1 MLNRLLFILTVTM
14 FFSCGKDVVEI
25 IDTPVPNEPQEIF
38 EVNVIGHSTDVDHN
52 FLENVD
58 LTINGNVINT
68 DLTSFFVENKVL
80 VGKEGSVIKAE
91 KIGYLPVYKRFYHHS
106 SLEDVV
112 TNITMFE
119 APSTQGI
126 SVAGGDVTSDDG
138 SLLTVNN
145 GALSQSSDIIF
156 YSSFDMVDQ
165 VDFDPFIV
173 TDESVK
179 ILDDQA
185 LFFIESTTDLE
196 QNGTVSI
203 SFDNN
208 KIENLESLGLYK
220 YNESIQTWQSVY
232 SDLQE
237 SNGQIV
243 LTLESLGWWAVGSEI
258 ETIYGTVQFNQVDE
272 SSSSISPI
280 SDAEVVFSRLEDR
293 NLNEHLFTNS
303 KGEISKYFPIAK
315 ENTVLIDNGQIEVL
329 LDSGFSI
336 ENREQSV
343 QLEEQVIH
351 QVTAEI
357 FDCDLNRHNGYV
369 TILSGNQYV
378 IKRIDSGDINI
389 YSNTSNENLELRF
402 YDLNE
407 DLLTSRI
414 IATENISG
422 NIVKLVACS
431 PVMLVEYDQS
441 VVQNFDQCK
450 VRVKP
455 IESFIV
461 GEGLDDKLFFIAFK
475 GDTVGQYEGLV
486 YTDELASFTVND
498 IEKEV
503 QVDIMIYDKISRTI
517 AGVVDGKYKNG
528 EDYKVSFI
536 GNVEE

>member
-1 MLNRLLFILTVTM
+1 MLNRLLFILTVIM

-25 IDTPVPNEPQEIF
+25 IDTPIPYEPQEIF
-38 EVNVIGHSTDVDHN
+38 EVNVVGYSTDVEHN
-52 FLENVD
+52 FLEDVD
-58 LTINGNVINT
+58 LTISGNILNS
-68 DLTSFFVENKVL
+68 DSTSFFVENKVL

-91 KIGYLPVYKRFYHHS
+91 KIGYLPVFKRVYHHG

-119 APSTQGI
+119 APTAQQVSTT
-126 SVAGGDVTSDDG
+126 GGEITSDDG
-138 SLLTVNN
+138 SLLSVNN
-145 GALSQSSDIIF
+145 GAFTQSSDIRF

-165 VDFDPFIV
+165 VDLDPFIV
-173 TDESVK
+173 TEEAVK

-196 QNGTVSI
+196 QNSTVSI

-208 KIENLESLGLYK
+208 MIEDLESLNVYK
-220 YNESIQTWQSVY
+220 YNESTLTWEFVY

-237 SNGQIV
+237 SNGEII
-243 LTLESLGWWAVGSEI
+243 LTIESFGWWAVGSEI
-258 ETIYGTVQFNQVDE
+258 ETIYGTVQFNQADE
-272 SSSSISPI
+272 SSTGISPI
-280 SDAEVVFSRLEDR
+280 SDAEVVFSKLEDR
-293 NLNEHLFTNS
+293 KLNEHLFTN
-303 KGEISKYFPIAK
+303 KNGEISKYFPVAM
-315 ENTVLIDNGQIEVL
+315 ENTVLIDNGKIEVL
-329 LDSGFSI
+329 LDSEFSN

-357 FDCDLNRHNGYV
+357 YDCDLNRHNGFV
-369 TILSGNQYV
+369 SILSGNQYV
-378 IKRIDSGDINI
+378 IKRIESGGIDI
-389 YSNTSNENLELRF
+389 YSNISNDNLELRF
-402 YDLNE
+402 YNLNE
-407 DLLTSRI
+407 NLLTSRI

-422 NIVKLVACS
+422 NIVKFVACS
-431 PVMLVEYDQS
+431 PVMLVEFDQS

-461 GEGLDDKLFFIAFK
+461 GEGQDDKLFFIAFK
-475 GDTVGQYEGLV
+475 GNTIGQYEGLV
-486 YTDELASFTVND
+486 YTYELASFTVND

-503 QVDIMIYDKISRTI
+503 QVDIMIYDEISSTI
-517 AGVVDGKYKNG
+517 AGFVDGKYKNG
-528 EDYKVSFI
+528 EEYKVSFI